1 MAAFFALM
9 VVFFTIICGISFS
22 HHFKIS
28 DITFYYHTLIFT
40 GTIQVYGSGL
50 HFSFKPSAF
59 ESEIHPLYKLR
70 LCNGDFALAGGSKSR

>member
-1 MAAFFALM
+1 APFIFAIMINRTFFQKVLEICLTFANM
-9 VVFFTIICGISFS
+9 VTII
-22 HHFKIS
+22 
-28 DITFYYHTLIFT
+28 T

-70 LCNGDFALAGGSKSR
+70 LCNGDFALAGGRKSR